1 MDTEIVMFFGG
12 PADGEWREVLSEAP
26 QVLVRN
32 EFTADPDPLAQNAWV
47 YKRHL
52 LKGPNGR
59 DYPIY
64 FTGATDPILLLLRSY
79 PVGKNK

>member
-12 PADGEWREVLSEAP
+12 PADGEWREVLVDTP
-26 QVLVRN
+26 QVLIRGEPVSV
-32 EFTADPDPLAQNAWV
+32 DPLAMNAWV
-47 YKRHL
+47 YKRYL